1 MAALPAI
8 PEQDIPNT
16 EANTGGGTQIE
27 PAAEERDYAEPMETC
42 AAADKEVGEGEGEA
56 ADRGGDDGDHA
67 EPMET
72 EEAPDNGGDDG
83 EGAEPTESDE
93 AADNGGDDG
102 ENAEPKDAE
111 EAADNGGDDGEDA
124 EPKDVEEAA
133 DNGGDDGEDDNP
145 NESEDAADDGSDD
158 GEDDNPNESED
169 AADDGGDGG
178 EESDG
183 KEEEQ
188 EQEEPRRPP
197 APRRGP
203 KTITPGL
210 EKIFPFCKVRLELK
224 KDEYSDGIY
233 NVDDPW
239 TIWVEPY
246 SSGRNRVWIRVWRG
260 GNWVLLGSVVGVVD
274 YTESRHYADSQA
286 GFLDESEVRT
296 PRIQVKLAAPF
307 PHQLDAVLNMRHLVR
322 DLCFPTYECF
332 VWERLPYWLFCPTL
346 AADGINEIINTPW
359 YTLKKHSGEEQKT
372 VSEVLPC
379 NNVLRHPELAFK
391 PSSHERDT
399 TLMRFASLSPEPPYY
414 TMWKLKSRGE
424 LELRVVDSLLRSVWQ
439 MDITSEIW
447 NTHYVSTL

>member
-83 EGAEPTESDE
+83 E
-93 AADNGGDDG
+93 
-102 ENAEPKDAE
+102 NAEPKDAE

-133 DNGGDDGEDDNP
+133 DNGGDDGKDDNP

-158 GEDDNPNESED
+158 
-169 AADDGGDGG
+169 G

-210 EKIFPFCKVRLELK
+210 EKIFPFCKARLELK
-224 KDEYSDGIY
+224 KDDYSDETY

-286 GFLDESEVRT
+286 GFLNESEVRT

-332 VWERLPYWLFCPTL
+332 VWERLPYTGCSVRPSLPT
-346 AADGINEIINTPW
+346 
-359 YTLKKHSGEEQKT
+359 
-372 VSEVLPC
+372 
-379 NNVLRHPELAFK
+379 
-391 PSSHERDT
+391 
-399 TLMRFASLSPEPPYY
+399 AS
-414 TMWKLKSRGE
+414 T
-424 LELRVVDSLLRSVWQ
+424 RS
-439 MDITSEIW
+439 
-447 NTHYVSTL
+447 